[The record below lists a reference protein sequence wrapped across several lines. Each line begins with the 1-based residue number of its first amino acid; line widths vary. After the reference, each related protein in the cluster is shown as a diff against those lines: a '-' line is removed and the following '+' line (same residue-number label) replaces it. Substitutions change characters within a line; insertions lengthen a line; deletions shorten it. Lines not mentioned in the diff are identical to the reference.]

1 MIPTIGFV
9 GRSNSGKTTLIEKLL
24 AEFARRGLR
33 VAVVKHTMH
42 RHVETDLPGKDSRR
56 YWEAGAAQTVLVAG
70 DRVVMTRRAENPSVD
85 EALAAISDVDL
96 IIVEGHKQA
105 DYPKI
110 EVVRAARDP
119 HRIPG
124 LTRIIACVTDVPGL
138 DCGDLPRFDFEAI
151 LPLADF
157 IAEQLHLVR

>member
-24 AEFARRGLR
+24 REFVRRGLR

-42 RHVETDLPGKDSRR
+42 RHVETDRPGKDTYR
-56 YWEAGAAQTVLVAG
+56 YWEAGAAQTVLIAG
-70 DRVVMTRRAENPSVD
+70 DRVAMTWRAQEPSV
-85 EALAAISDVDL
+85 EEVLPNIQGVDL

-110 EVVRAARDP
+110 EVIRAARDP

-124 LTRIIACVTDVPGL
+124 LEHVVACVTDLPDL
-138 DCGDLPRFDFEAI
+138 ECGSLPRFDFEAI
-151 LPLADF
+151 IPLAEF
-157 IAEQLHLVR
+157 ILRTLHVEG

>member
-42 RHVETDLPGKDSRR
+42 RHVETDIPGKDSRR

-70 DRVVMTRRAENPSVD
+70 DRVVMTRRAREPSVD
-85 EALAAISDVDL
+85 EVLAEIEGVDL

-110 EVVRAARDP
+110 EVIRAARDP
-119 HRIPG
+119 NRIPG
-124 LTRIIACVTDVPGL
+124 LEKIVACVSDLPDL
-138 DCGDLPRFDFEAI
+138 DCGPLPRFSFEAI
-151 LPLADF
+151 VPLADF
-157 IAEQLHLVR
+157 VIETLHLHR